1 MALLS
6 TLSTAA
12 GVISAMRER
21 RMGRDP
27 ADQQAPEVVLPS
39 LAGEIRELEDYLIAL
54 RTGLVA
60 AEREAEGRVALVRTL
75 SDLMLLGGFARN
87 LHVVHQHLMSLYPAV
102 DEDLVEDA
110 RLLHATCGRLIEN
123 SDPSHERMAAFIEKA
138 DDFLAVVRMSM
149 PPDTLPSREE

>member
-21 RMGRDP
+21 RLGRDP
-27 ADQQAPEVVLPS
+27 ADQQAQEVVLPS
-39 LAGEIRELEDYLIAL
+39 LAAEIRQLEDYLIAL
-54 RTGLVA
+54 RTSLVA
-60 AEREAEGRVALVRTL
+60 AEREEEGRIALIRTL

-102 DEDLVEDA
+102 DVTLVEAA
-110 RLLHATCGRLIEN
+110 RVLHASCGRLIED
-123 SDPSHERMAAFIEKA
+123 SDPSHERMGAFVEEA
-138 DDFLAVVRMSM
+138 DDFIASVRRSM
-149 PPDTLPSREE
+149 PPGALPYWA